1 MAEAVFGRWRGLF
14 RQQRPQEATVLEA
27 DITAFG
33 EELARYD
40 FVPVDQGT
48 AALAFADY
56 ERALD
61 AYERAKRKLVGDHG
75 RSNQKA
81 EAAALA
87 LEEGRHALA
96 CAQARAA
103 GMPLPKLQLPCF
115 FDPRHG
121 PSVTRVSWKP
131 PEGEPRPI
139 DVCAADA
146 VRLGENRPPIA
157 TGGPLGW
164 GPDRAQPKDQSAEP
178 VGRSAAP
185 ASGGRRHPY
194 RIWPPGTPVAQ
205 CAEGQ
210 GEGKAR
216 LRRPEPG
223 QPVLLVVRLD
233 GPGRV
238 DLPGFP
244 ASRSVKAGSSLRRM
258 IVPLPADGGEHIGV
272 RIRTSGPW
280 RAWLHPPQHIPVLE
294 SRLNSRG
301 PYVFRYTGGP
311 ATLMLRQHGSGT
323 LRLHELTEAFETGLP
338 LFTGNGTCNGQ
349 ARLTG
354 PTLIRVRSSGN
365 WHLTLQ

>member
-1 MAEAVFGRWRGLF
+1 M
-14 RQQRPQEATVLEA
+14 LEA

-33 EELARYD
+33 EELARYE
-40 FVPVDQGT
+40 FVPDDQG
-48 AALAFADY
+48 AAVLTLADY

-61 AYERAKRKLVGDHG
+61 TYERAKRNALGDCG
-75 RSNQKA
+75 RNNQQA
-81 EAAALA
+81 ETAVLA

-146 VRLGENRPPIA
+146 VRLKENRPPIA
-157 TGGPLGW
+157 TGRPLGR

-178 VGRSAAP
+178 VGRPAAP
-185 ASGGRRHPY
+185 APGGHRRPY

-205 CAEGQ
+205 CAEGR

-223 QPVLLVVRLD
+223 RPVLLVVRLD

-244 ASRSVKAGSSLRRM
+244 ASRSVTAGSSLRRM
-258 IVPLPADGGEHIGV
+258 IVPLPADGSEYIGV

-338 LFTGNGTCNGQ
+338 LFTGNGTCDGQ
-349 ARLTG
+349 TRLTG

>member
-1 MAEAVFGRWRGLF
+1 M
-14 RQQRPQEATVLEA
+14 LEA

-33 EELARYD
+33 EELARYE
-40 FVPVDQGT
+40 FVPAEGT
-48 AALAFADY
+48 AALALADY

-61 AYERAKRKLVGDHG
+61 AYERAKRNVVGDHG
-75 RSNQKA
+75 RNNQNA
-81 EAAALA
+81 EGAALA

-103 GMPLPKLQLPCF
+103 GTPLPKLQLPCF

-146 VRLGENRPPIA
+146 VRLRENRLPIA
-157 TGGPLGW
+157 TGMSLGR
-164 GPDRAQPKDQSAEP
+164 GPDRTQPKDQSAEP
-178 VGRSAAP
+178 VGRSVAP
-185 ASGGRRHPY
+185 APDGRRHPY

-205 CAEGQ
+205 CAEGR

-216 LRRPEPG
+216 LRRPKPG
-223 QPVLLVVRLD
+223 RPVLLVVRLD

-258 IVPLPADGGEHIGV
+258 IVPLPADGGEYIGV
-272 RIRTSGPW
+272 RIRTSAPW
-280 RAWLHPPQHIPVLE
+280 RAWLQPTQHIPVLE

-311 ATLMLRQHGSGT
+311 ATLMVRQHGSGT
-323 LRLHELTEAFETGLP
+323 LHLHELTEDFETGLP

-349 ARLTG
+349 ARLPG
-354 PTLIRVRSSGN
+354 PTLIRLRSNGN